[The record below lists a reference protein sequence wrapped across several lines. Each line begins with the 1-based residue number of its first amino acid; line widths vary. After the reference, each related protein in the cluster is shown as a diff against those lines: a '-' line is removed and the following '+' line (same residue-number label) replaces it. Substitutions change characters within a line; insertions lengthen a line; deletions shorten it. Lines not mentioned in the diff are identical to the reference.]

1 MKQDVSYYKIFQEI
15 SFHNPPFQ
23 IDIDLCIL
31 LDKRQQG
38 VLHANNVYRLKTLD
52 MAFDVAIDFQRWEE
66 AIQFGK
72 ALMPGLT

>member
-1 MKQDVSYYKIFQEI
+1 MKQDVSYLFLQII
-15 SFHNPPFQ
+15 SIDIVLFQ

-38 VLHANNVYRLKTLD
+38 VLHAHNVYRLKTLD